1 MKKVLCLIIT
11 ALVLFT
17 AAVPCLALGTVET
30 VDAPYSIKYSV
41 YDDGNNE
48 RVIIS
53 CLLTDELA
61 ALTANPGGGISQVYG
76 YVQADYRIDGGEW
89 HHTAQWDTQP
99 DSCDYVATV
108 LSGATVLSF
117 DLLYL
122 TNQKAVDNAGAL
134 VKTLENGSKVFDLDN
149 HSLEFRLRACVGYI
163 STGSFI
169 THSEWTETVKVERKE
184 KPELPVTGFE
194 APIISNLEMHVDDET
209 APYFTFDVKTPEK
222 MKEIQ
227 SQYLAYK
234 PSSFQLKCYVDY
246 GEGWTDTSMS
256 STGGFF
262 SNETKTVR
270 FDSSVFDDEKNVKI
284 KLSYL
289 IYDRNDNPVYSADSE
304 VLKAVA
310 PRWEEGK
317 GVLHAKCTACGICK
331 PIFGQCMFIVFGIA
345 AVVLVIAAVIL
356 KIQLDKARAKK
367 AQAEE
372 ERQRKIQA
380 DKEKYNA
387 LKQAKKEKN
396 KKK

>member
-1 MKKVLCLIIT
+1 MKKFLCAVIT
-11 ALVLFT
+11 LLVLFT
-17 AAVPCLALGTVET
+17 AAFPCSAYGTVES
-30 VDAPYSIKYSV
+30 VDAPYDIKYSV

-53 CLLTDELA
+53 CLLTDKLA
-61 ALTANPGGGISQVYG
+61 ELTAKPADGISQVYG
-76 YVQADYRIDGGEW
+76 YIQADYRIDGGEW

-122 TNQKAVDNAGAL
+122 TNQKAVDNAGEL
-134 VKTLENGSKVFDLDN
+134 VKTLENGKKVFDLDN

-169 THSEWTETVKVERKE
+169 THSGWTETVKVERKE

-194 APIISNLEMHVDDET
+194 APLVSNLEIHYTDET
-209 APYFTFDVKTPEK
+209 APYLTFDVKTPES
-222 MKEIQ
+222 MKQAQ
-227 SQYLAYK
+227 SEYLAYK
-234 PSSFQLKCYVDY
+234 PSSFQLKCFVDY
-246 GEGWTDTSMS
+246 GEGWMEASMS
-256 STGGFF
+256 SSGSFF

-270 FDSSVFDDEKNVKI
+270 FDSSVFDDEKKVKI

-289 IYDRNDNPVYSADSE
+289 IYDSNDNPIYSAESD
-304 VLKAVA
+304 VLEAVA
-310 PRWEEGK
+310 PRWKEGK
-317 GVLHAKCTACGICK
+317 GALHAKCTTCGICR

-345 AVVLVIAAVIL
+345 AVVLVIAAVIA
-356 KIQLDKARAKK
+356 KMQLDKKRAEK